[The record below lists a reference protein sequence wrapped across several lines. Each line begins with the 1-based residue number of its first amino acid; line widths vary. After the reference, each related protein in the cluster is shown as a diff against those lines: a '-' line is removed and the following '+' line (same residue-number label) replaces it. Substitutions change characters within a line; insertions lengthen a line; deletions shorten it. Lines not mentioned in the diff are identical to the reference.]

1 MSKERITQLQE
12 DKKTLE
18 ERIEGLDLVITRAK
32 ASITTEKAKLKA
44 VDKELE
50 GLIESRIESVA
61 GDCEIVG

>member
-1 MSKERITQLQE
+1 MRERMTQLQE

-32 ASITTEKAKLKA
+32 ASIATEKAKLKA

-50 GLIESRIESVA
+50 GLIESRIESVTN
-61 GDCEIVG
+61 D